1 LKTQR
6 NGIDAIAFAG
16 CLSRTVI
23 EDMSQV
29 SSTVFTNHLGS
40 SHEERIVLMQF
51 DVFHVELLIELAVQ
65 GKKQATAKQVEE
77 IAKGQNLRI

>member
-1 LKTQR
+1 MSKVR
-6 NGIDAIAFAG
+6 PAI
-16 CLSRTVI
+16 LT
-23 EDMSQV
+23 D
-29 SSTVFTNHLGS
+29 HLGS
-40 SHEERIVLMQF
+40 SHEERIVLVQF